1 MLLCI
6 SFIIKEHIEYCLVC
20 KSNHP
25 FLVLKG
31 VIEMS
36 FLVLKRISGNSEED
50 RYFILP
56 NCSLVIKL
64 QFGNVEY

>member
-1 MLLCI
+1 MRMI
-6 SFIIKEHIEYCLVC
+6 FYCLVC

-31 VIEMS
+31 VTEMS
-36 FLVLKRISGNSEED
+36 FLVLKIISRNSEEVQ
-50 RYFILP
+50 YFTLP

-64 QFGNVEY
+64 QFGNIDY